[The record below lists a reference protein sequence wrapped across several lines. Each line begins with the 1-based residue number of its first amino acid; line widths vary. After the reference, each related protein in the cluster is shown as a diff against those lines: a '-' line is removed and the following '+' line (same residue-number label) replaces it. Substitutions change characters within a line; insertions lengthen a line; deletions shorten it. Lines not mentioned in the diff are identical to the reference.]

1 MEPVTNTH
9 PNFEIRCGAERPRME
24 FDTCCLPL
32 DHSGD
37 FHEDEDGNTWS
48 VNFHDWANSRS

>member
-1 MEPVTNTH
+1 MNENENNEEV
-9 PNFEIRCGAERPRME
+9 EYVRCGAERPRME

-32 DHSGD
+32 DHGGD

-48 VNFHDWANSRS
+48 INFHDWASSW